1 MNFWVITNFHQK
13 TLDGE
18 VANVLTLVD
27 IGIEWIQN
35 EIFMRLNEYRP
46 PFKLAT
52 KYDFT
57 IDVFASKTCLVYKTE
72 MLVLSKFLTKLL
84 TIQWPST
91 KFLLANSRF
100 NLFTRAGKATS
111 RLKLVWSVTHAQP
124 ECDKFFS
131 TLNLNQNR
139 PPRATFNLQQ
149 FR

>member
-1 MNFWVITNFHQK
+1 MNFWVLTNFDQK

-35 EIFMRLNEYRP
+35 QTFIRLNEYRP

-52 KYDFT
+52 KYA
-57 IDVFASKTCLVYKTE
+57 IVINVFPSKTCLVYITE
-72 MLVLSKFLTKLL
+72 MLVMNKFLTKPL
-84 TIQWPST
+84 TTQWPST

-100 NLFTRAGKATS
+100 TLFTRAGKATS
-111 RLKLVWSVTHAQP
+111 RPKFVWSVTPAQQ
-124 ECDKFFS
+124 ESDKFFS

-139 PPRATFNLQQ
+139 PTRAKFNLQQ